1 MSDLNFWTADP
12 HRTFSAEQLADAS
25 LPFAD
30 VSWNGELKLGK
41 AVNSGGELSLATCA
55 QQLLYEITDPA
66 AYITPDVVRFCK
78 VCCYP
83 VTGHPIRPE
92 YLQEFV
98 QMEFYDEST
107 GYMYLEVATEAIN
120 YNP

>member
-1 MSDLNFWTADP
+1 MSDLNFWTVDP

-30 VSWNGELKLGK
+30 VRWNGELKLGK

-78 VCCYP
+78 VCFTQLQDIPSDQSICRNLCKGSFMMKVQ
-83 VTGHPIRPE
+83 VTCIWTWQQKP
-92 YLQEFV
+92 
-98 QMEFYDEST
+98 
-107 GYMYLEVATEAIN
+107 
-120 YNP
+120 